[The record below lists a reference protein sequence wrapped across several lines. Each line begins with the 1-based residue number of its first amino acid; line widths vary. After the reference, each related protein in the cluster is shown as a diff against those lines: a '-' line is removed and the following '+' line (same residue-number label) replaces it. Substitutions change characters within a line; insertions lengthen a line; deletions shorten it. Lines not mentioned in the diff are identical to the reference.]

1 MSASKVSSANLERSY
16 RRAPKGAGD
25 QGVLEVAGAGVCHLC
40 TCGQGV
46 DWENMF
52 LCLIWDI
59 YLFLLV
65 FLWHNDE
72 FLYIYIYMHCFFAGS
87 QTIYNFNIRKGL
99 QGSMCKWPVCFPRTA
114 AENVMDQSYCVP
126 QPVPWDR
133 ESPFT
138 RELYHDASPNGAQ
151 RFHCLDPWHTIHLGV
166 GKHWI
171 GCGAF
176 MLQRL
181 IPMRNMDQRIEELGL
196 QYKAFC
202 RENKLDPILR
212 AIDLRTFGGPTT
224 PFGSWNKA
232 AVTSN
237 MMLFFEHF
245 CDQWSD
251 SIQRD
256 ERMNN
261 WVSFL
266 QVLVFK
272 TVSDFFSFIFVWYMF
287 GIFWACC
294 FVHGV
299 GVSSPTLGV
308 WLEALA
314 TKRLNCFMRTIYKY
328 DFFLPKEVGVEV
340 AGHLYF
346 FVRSYLFQ
354 AHAAYQLNLDHFHL
368 IPKVHGLHEIGHTLK
383 RQTTF
388 AQWCINPAIYICSC
402 DEDFIGRLA
411 FVSRQVSP
419 RLQAKRT
426 LSRYLCHINIIWSRG
441 G

>member
-1 MSASKVSSANLERSY
+1 
-16 RRAPKGAGD
+16 
-25 QGVLEVAGAGVCHLC
+25 
-40 TCGQGV
+40 
-46 DWENMF
+46 
-52 LCLIWDI
+52 
-59 YLFLLV
+59 
-65 FLWHNDE
+65 
-72 FLYIYIYMHCFFAGS
+72 MHCFFAGS
-87 QTIYNFNIRKGL
+87 QTIYNFNIRKGF

-224 PFGSWNKA
+224 PIGSWNKA

-272 TVSDFFSFIFVWYMF
+272 TVSDFF
-287 GIFWACC
+287 
-294 FVHGV
+294 
-299 GVSSPTLGV
+299 L
-308 WLEALA
+308 
-314 TKRLNCFMRTIYKY
+314 
-328 DFFLPKEVGVEV
+328 
-340 AGHLYF
+340 
-346 FVRSYLFQ
+346 
-354 AHAAYQLNLDHFHL
+354 
-368 IPKVHGLHEIGHTLK
+368 
-383 RQTTF
+383 
-388 AQWCINPAIYICSC
+388 YICLVYVW
-402 DEDFIGRLA
+402 DFLGLLFCPWGWGI
-411 FVSRQVSP
+411 
-419 RLQAKRT
+419 
-426 LSRYLCHINIIWSRG
+426 LSNTGCLT
-441 G
+441 